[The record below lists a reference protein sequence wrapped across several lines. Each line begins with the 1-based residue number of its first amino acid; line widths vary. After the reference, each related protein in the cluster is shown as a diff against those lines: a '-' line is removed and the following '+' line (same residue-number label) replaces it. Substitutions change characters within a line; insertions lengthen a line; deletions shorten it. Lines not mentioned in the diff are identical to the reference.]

1 MRHCS
6 APMQRN
12 AARENDVHRRELLL
26 ASIIATAALAAGCI
40 SVDVGGPGTGATMQ
54 YRIADQVAA
63 PAPAAKRL
71 DRALLISPTSNGS
84 VDDSLSLAFARTA
97 QGRAAYQFA
106 TWSDRPSQQLSM
118 LLIDRVAA
126 RQSFEFVSML
136 GSGVGAEMQVN
147 LTVVDFYHD
156 AQTAPGVAWAR
167 ITVELVDRTTR
178 EQLGRRTFAASAP
191 VATASGAG
199 AAAALSVASTAVI
212 DQIVP
217 WLESTAAELPPLE
230 NPPARRP
237 R

>member
-1 MRHCS
+1 
-6 APMQRN
+6 MQ
-12 AARENDVHRRELLL
+12 RRELLR
-26 ASIIATAALAAGCI
+26 ASILATAALAAGCI
-40 SVDVGGPGTGATMQ
+40 SVDVGGPGTDATIQ
-54 YRIADQVAA
+54 YRIADQAAA

-71 DRALLISPTSNGS
+71 DRALLVSPTSGGS

-126 RQSFEFVSML
+126 RRSFDFVSIL
-136 GSGVGAEMQVN
+136 GSGVGAELQLN

-156 AQTAPGVAWAR
+156 AQPTPAVARAR

-191 VATASGAG
+191 VATANAAG

-212 DQIVP
+212 DQIVA
-217 WLESTAAELPPLE
+217 WLEGAAAELPPLE